1 MTQAGID
8 LTVHDILE
16 SIKINYYAE
25 HKGKTGLKP
34 FCIISKYFHSKDCN
48 KMTFIMLT
56 STILMGFFSVDKILK
71 QLTGDTGSKAN
82 RHKGKADDCIQSD
95 KWIPFCVN

>member
-1 MTQAGID
+1 MTRARID
-8 LTVHDILE
+8 LTVRDILE

-34 FCIISKYFHSKDCN
+34 FCIISKYFHSKDSN
-48 KMTFIMLT
+48 KMTFIMSA

-71 QLTGDTGSKAN
+71 QLTTDTGS
-82 RHKGKADDCIQSD
+82 
-95 KWIPFCVN
+95 

>member
-1 MTQAGID
+1 MTQARID
-8 LTVHDILE
+8 LTVRDILE
-16 SIKINYYAE
+16 SIKITYCVE

-48 KMTFIMLT
+48 KMTFIMSA

-71 QLTGDTGSKAN
+71 QLTADTGS
-82 RHKGKADDCIQSD
+82 
-95 KWIPFCVN
+95 

>member
-34 FCIISKYFHSKDCN
+34 FCIISKHFHSKDCN
-48 KMTFIMLT
+48 KMTFIMST
-56 STILMGFFSVDKILK
+56 STILMGFFSMDKILK

-82 RHKGKADDCIQSD
+82 RHKGRADDCIQSD